1 MTQGTIKSLRD
12 LQGFGFIAPDGG
24 APDLFFHSSAVE
36 DPTFDELR
44 EGQRVEYQSGQD
56 PRNPSRSRA
65 EHVRLT
71 QTTATA
77 DMVAL
82 AAATE

>member
-1 MTQGTIKSLRD
+1 MTHGTIKTIRD
-12 LQGFGFIAPDGG
+12 DRGFGFIAPDGG

-44 EGQRVEYQSGQD
+44 EGQRVEYQSGPD

-65 EHVRLT
+65 EHVRLV

-77 DMVAL
+77 MSAAM

>member
-1 MTQGTIKSLRD
+1 MAQGTIKSLRND
-12 LQGFGFIAPDGG
+12 RGFGFIAPDGG
-24 APDLFFHSSAVE
+24 DQDLFFHSSAVE
-36 DPTFDELR
+36 HPTYDELR
-44 EGQRVEYQSGQD
+44 EGQRVEYQSGPD

-65 EHVRLT
+65 EHVRLA

-77 DMVAL
+77 MSAAM

>member
-1 MTQGTIKSLRD
+1 MTQGTIKTIRD
-12 LQGFGFIAPDGG
+12 DRGFGFIAPDGG

-36 DPTFDELR
+36 DPTFDDLR
-44 EGQRVEYQSGQD
+44 ECQWGEYQRGQE
-56 PRNPSRSRA
+56 PCNPSRSRA

-77 DMVAL
+77 MSAAM

>member
-1 MTQGTIKSLRD
+1 MTQGTIKTIQNPR
-12 LQGFGFIAPDGG
+12 GFGFILPDNGTQ
-24 APDLFFHSSAVE
+24 DLFYHSSAVE

-44 EGQRVEYQSGQD
+44 EGQRVEFESGPD

-65 EHVRLT
+65 EHVRLA

-77 DMVAL
+77 EMAEMAV
-82 AAATE
+82 ATE

>member
-1 MTQGTIKSLRD
+1 MAHGTIKSLRND
-12 LQGFGFIAPDGG
+12 RGFGFIAPDGG
-24 APDLFFHSSAVE
+24 GNDLFFHSSAVE

-65 EHVRLT
+65 EHVRVT
-71 QTTATA
+71 EMAE
-77 DMVAL
+77 
-82 AAATE
+82 ATE

>member
-1 MTQGTIKSLRD
+1 MAQGTIKTIRD
-12 LQGFGFIAPDGG
+12 DRGFGFIAPDGG

-44 EGQRVEYQSGQD
+44 EGQRVEFQSGPD

-71 QTTATA
+71 QTTETSMSAA
-77 DMVAL
+77 M